1 MKCRYK
7 CRFSNEGL
15 YVGIEI
21 ECFGVC
27 KEMENEL
34 RCCVN
39 CLKECM
45 VECQISKCI
54 KRMGKNDEK
63 SN

>member
-1 MKCRYK
+1 MRCYY
-7 CRFSNEGL
+7 SNEGL

-54 KRMGKNDEK
+54 KRMGENDEK